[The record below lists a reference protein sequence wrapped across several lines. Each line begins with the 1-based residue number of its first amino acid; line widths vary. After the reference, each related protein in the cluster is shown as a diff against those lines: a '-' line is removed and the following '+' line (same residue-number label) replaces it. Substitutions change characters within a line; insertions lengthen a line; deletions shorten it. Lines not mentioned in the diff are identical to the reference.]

1 VAKDNNE
8 IDLLQFLVKI
18 LKTFRANLLLVIVC
32 FIIGCLLGI
41 AHFSTARKVYE
52 SKMII
57 SSSILTGE
65 YSKVLFESV
74 NKHLSEGNYEMLSK
88 QFNVPEK
95 VMRSLGSVESASLSE
110 TNDIKMKDRLLIT
123 AELYD
128 YDDLVPLQQGLI
140 YYLENN
146 EFAKVRVEQAKNFF
160 KQMIASVDLEIKDM
174 EQLKARIANGEFFQA
189 TKGNV
194 MFDPTTVNSKIIDLT
209 ERKIDYENKLQLS
222 NSVQV
227 IEGFTRF
234 QRRTL
239 PRLSYSVGTGAIAGF
254 LIATVIIL
262 SKGLITLVKE
272 DES

>member
-1 VAKDNNE
+1 MAKDNNE
-8 IDLLQFLVKI
+8 IDLLQFLVKV

-128 YDDLVPLQQGLI
+128 YDDLVPLQQGLV